1 MIGDSKEPRATGGGF
16 TLIEVI
22 GALLVFS
29 VGVIMLLQITT
40 SLSRQLEY
48 AALNSLITAEGQERL
63 DSMNALAF
71 SFLATGTVQDT
82 MTIRGVQYGR
92 TQTVT
97 PCPCTGGS
105 PSVLTKKVYVSL
117 VPLTGTGP
125 SFTATGYVAD
135 LW

>member
-1 MIGDSKEPRATGGGF
+1 M
-16 TLIEVI
+16 IEVI

-71 SFLATGTVQDT
+71 
-82 MTIRGVQYGR
+82 
-92 TQTVT
+92 
-97 PCPCTGGS
+97 
-105 PSVLTKKVYVSL
+105 
-117 VPLTGTGP
+117 
-125 SFTATGYVAD
+125 
-135 LW
+135 